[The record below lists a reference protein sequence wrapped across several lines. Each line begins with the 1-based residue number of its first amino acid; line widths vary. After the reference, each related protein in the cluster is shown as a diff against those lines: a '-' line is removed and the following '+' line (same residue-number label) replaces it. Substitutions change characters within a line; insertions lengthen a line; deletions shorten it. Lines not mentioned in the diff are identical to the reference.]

1 MAEPPAIRASD
12 AERERVASA
21 LSAHAGDGRLTVEE
35 LDERTAA
42 AYSARTLPEL
52 AALTADLPAIA
63 TAPAATVAVAT
74 PEEEELRDEFRSH
87 LTTYV
92 LVQLLLVGIWA
103 ASGAGYFWPIF
114 PMLGWG
120 VGVAIEYAGTRAT
133 ARRLRAA
140 APEER
145 PAILARHTSSTSSCG
160 ARSAHRLH
168 APPRH

>member
-21 LSAHAGDGRLTVEE
+21 LSAHAGEGRLTVEE

-63 TAPAATVAVAT
+63 AAPTIATAAV

-92 LVQLLLVGIWA
+92 LVQILLIGIWA
-103 ASGAGYFWPIF
+103 ASGPGYFWPIF